1 MRTFKINA
9 QGIGAA
15 IGLLLVNGIVY
26 LIFHRTPASEE
37 EINAYIQN
45 SEVVE
50 LTDFTFFY
58 CCPIKPLYTAI
69 SSLNPAEIGMISSYF
84 KFQAPLE

>member
-1 MRTFKINA
+1 MKTFKINA
-9 QGIGAA
+9 EGIGAA

-50 LTDFTFFY
+50 LTDFTFFR
-58 CCPIKPLYTAI
+58 CGRHGKICKTTFEAQP
-69 SSLNPAEIGMISSYF
+69 
-84 KFQAPLE
+84 